1 MLFKDTD
8 QTVIKILLVYKI
20 KYLIII
26 LNISYTS
33 QALLLKSIYS
43 E

>member
-1 MLFKDTD
+1 MLFKDTG

-26 LNISYTS
+26 LSISYTS
-33 QALLLKSIYS
+33 QALLL
-43 E
+43 